1 MMLNILKTAGKFAL
15 KVLAQMDYTRE
26 EKKHDFI
33 VEAVM
38 NCSIDGS
45 FTFHPSWDK
54 GDKFTNYQCTGCG
67 NHCTIATESL
77 LKLGKEHGQRV
88 GSSHHYY
95 AVQVIRANG

>member
-1 MMLNILKTAGKFAL
+1 MGKFAL
-15 KVLAQMDYTRE
+15 NVLAQMDYTRE
-26 EKKHDFI
+26 EKEPDFI

-38 NCSIDGS
+38 NCSIGGS

-54 GDKFTNYQCTGCG
+54 DDKFTNYRCEGCG
-67 NHCTIATESL
+67 NHCVLETASL
-77 LKLGKEHGQRV
+77 LKLGKSNGQRI